1 MCQHAVFTEDSVQ
14 SISVF
19 LPTEF
24 CIEMSQAIDGQLEVI
39 GLKGVSCELIIPPEV
54 RLCDG
59 IVTAHHEGL
68 CCKCEHSQIGS

>member
-24 CIEMSQAIDGQLEVI
+24 CIEMSQAIDGQLEMI

-54 RLCDG
+54 RLCEG
-59 IVTAHHEGL
+59 VVTR
-68 CCKCEHSQIGS
+68 SP